1 MTLVNSTIPLDTCY
15 PTFIPDPAD
24 SFLQDVLSGLS
35 KTPKQI
41 PCKYLYDERGSTLF
55 TKICRTREYY
65 VTRTELTLL
74 YQILPDIAERVGR
87 HVNIIEY
94 GSGEG
99 RKIRALLSALKHPT
113 SYTAI
118 DISQEILLQATLR
131 LQREFPRIA
140 IHPLVADYSG
150 RFQLPPTVRQDQI
163 NRRLVFFPGSTISN
177 FEPQEA
183 QAFLKSMHQILRP
196 GDALLMGVDLIK
208 SPQKLHEAYN
218 DRESVTAE
226 FNLNLLRRINAE
238 LDANFNLS
246 QFYHYAFY
254 NPLLARI
261 EMHLISSCD
270 QSVVIAGQLIKFRK
284 GETIHT
290 ENSYKYTCSGI
301 AELAQACGFKREAVW
316 TDAKQLFSINY
327 FTRIS
332 S

>member
-1 MTLVNSTIPLDTCY
+1 MTLVNSSVPFEDFY
-15 PTFIPDPAD
+15 PTFIPAAAD
-24 SFLQDVLSGLS
+24 EFLQDVLAGLT

-74 YQILPDIAERVGR
+74 YQILPEVAELVGASA
-87 HVNIIEY
+87 NIIEY

-99 RKIRALLSALKHPT
+99 RKIRALLSALKQPK

-118 DISQEILLQATLR
+118 DISKEILLHATQR
-131 LQREFPRIA
+131 LQRELPTMA
-140 IHPLVADYSG
+140 VYPLVADYSEKI
-150 RFQLPPTVRQDQI
+150 QLPPAVRQDHT
-163 NRRLVFFPGSTISN
+163 NKRLVFFPGSTISN
-177 FEPQEA
+177 FEPGDA
-183 QAFLKSMHQILRP
+183 QQFLMDMHRILRP
-196 GDALLMGVDLIK
+196 GDSLLMGVDLIK

-218 DRESVTAE
+218 DKESVTAE

-238 LDANFNLS
+238 LDANFNLD

-270 QSVVIAGQLIKFRK
+270 QSVSIAGHPIRFHK

-301 AELAQACGFKREAVW
+301 EELAHTCGFKREKVW
-316 TDAKQLFSINY
+316 TDPKQLFSINY